1 MQKSAQQNKKVLTLF
16 SFFALTASMVMTIYE
31 YPSFA
36 TARLA
41 VIFFTI
47 FGGIF
52 WLLPTAL
59 IAAEMASVE
68 GWSTGG
74 VFGWVGHAFHNERI
88 GFLAIFF
95 QWFQITV
102 DFITMSYF
110 VIGML
115 SYVFNLPILNDN
127 LFVKFLSVAVLF
139 IIITVIQLGGTKY
152 TAKIAQFGLLFGIIG
167 VSLIF
172 FALAIAYVWQGNHIY
187 IKVGWRELLPNFHGR
202 GTLTVFATF
211 ILAFSGIESSAS
223 HIDELQNPEDNYPLV
238 MGILVVLSIVLN
250 AAGGLSIA
258 VVVPQSKLSL
268 DGGIYQAFKLLLL
281 HFNPHLTWLLD
292 FFILMIVFG
301 VIGGISS
308 WVVGPSRGMQVA
320 AEYGMLPPQLRK
332 KNKHDVPVN
341 IILIQTILVI
351 MWDAILTFLGG
362 KSNISFLI
370 ATSLGTLIYLL
381 CYLLMYGAYF
391 MLIFKHRDLPRTYTV
406 PGGTIGKVIF
416 WISGI
421 STSIFA
427 FIVTF
432 TPSAVL
438 PTNQARIYQII
449 LAICLT
455 MTIILAII
463 IVALQKFYNKNNP
476 YPIKHF

>member
-1 MQKSAQQNKKVLTLF
+1 MQKSTQQSKKVLTLF

-36 TARLA
+36 TAKFA

-74 VFGWVGHAFHNERI
+74 VFGWVGHAFHNEKI

-110 VIGML
+110 VIGMI
-115 SYVFNLPILNDN
+115 SYVFHLPILNDN
-127 LFVKFLSVAVLF
+127 LLVKFLSVAV
-139 IIITVIQLGGTKY
+139 
-152 TAKIAQFGLLFGIIG
+152 LFGIIG

-172 FALAIAYVWQGNHIY
+172 FGLAIAYVCQGNHIY
-187 IKVGWRELLPNFHGR
+187 IKFGWHELLPNFHGR

-238 MGILVVLSIVLN
+238 MGILVVLSIILN

-258 VVVPQSKLSL
+258 VVVPQHELSL

-281 HFNPHLTWLLD
+281 HFDPHLTWLLD

-320 AEYGMLPPQLRK
+320 AEYGMLPHQLRK

-341 IILIQTILVI
+341 IIIIQTILVI
-351 MWDAILTFLGG
+351 MWDAVLTFLGG

-391 MLIFKHRDLPRTYTV
+391 MLIFKHRNLPRTYTV
-406 PGGTIGKVIF
+406 PGGMVGKIIL

-427 FIVTF
+427 FVVTF

-438 PTNQARIYQII
+438 PAAQAHVYQII

-455 MTIILAII
+455 VTIILAITI
-463 IVALQKFYNKNNP
+463 IVLQRFYNKHNH
-476 YPIKHF
+476 YPVKHF